1 MTGSIIVAG
10 DNGVVFV
17 GEHAGWRAV
26 DGLDSYAAIAI
37 EVFQGQT
44 YFAVRGGALY
54 VLQPGGLQRV
64 TECGSFPVYAMRACA
79 TSMLAV
85 GSPFGLLML
94 DAGGWHEIS
103 PPIPVEPT

>member
-37 EVFQGQT
+37 EVFQG
-44 YFAVRGGALY
+44 R
-54 VLQPGGLQRV
+54 P
-64 TECGSFPVYAMRACA
+64 
-79 TSMLAV
+79 TSPCEAARCTCCSLAAFS
-85 GSPFGLLML
+85 G
-94 DAGGWHEIS
+94 
-103 PPIPVEPT
+103 